1 MSRFEIYNEI
11 TDEQTEQL
19 KDYLKDIDDKLQVVF
34 NVGKKVLLNQMNEKF
49 NTICQMVLNDN
60 TDISL
65 SVSVD
70 EKLKDDDI
78 KIELNK

>member
-70 EKLKDDDI
+70 EKLT
-78 KIELNK
+78 